1 MYKITLFILI
11 FASSYVFS
19 QNLEFTVIV
28 KDIDTGL
35 PIDEVTITSLKS
47 NQGFLTNINGEA
59 FIKLTQS
66 SDLLFEHSMYT
77 KYVVKFVDL
86 DQQINEV
93 YLESNAKQLDEIIL
107 TSRHPQKILIDLVN
121 NSLEK
126 MTIPINLKVYLREFY
141 KKNNQIVFFNDGLIN
156 FQILGNSKNI
166 KSDIL
171 VEQNRAIGLFDGD
184 IDAELLGY
192 NLNHIIESYCQFKYI
207 NEILV
212 PSAKKKYDFNVKS
225 YPGNEDFLIIK
236 ANPIDEAKDVFSNF
250 TIVYDKN
257 KMIIMEVSSFVPISR
272 LENLRQSFLGSSK
285 IFKLEFKN
293 TFRFEDGIYYLANSK
308 EVITFEKKYKKSKHR
323 IEVNNHMV
331 VTNFDK
337 KLFQYNDKNVFK
349 DKSLINKST
358 YYYTNY
364 WDVASGFISTEEE
377 KKIIEQLSKTDESN
391 QDKTD

>member
-66 SDLLFEHSMYT
+66 SDLLFEHSMYK

-141 KKNNQIVFFNDGLIN
+141 KKNNQIVFFND
-156 FQILGNSKNI
+156 
-166 KSDIL
+166 
-171 VEQNRAIGLFDGD
+171 
-184 IDAELLGY
+184 EL
-192 NLNHIIESYCQFKYI
+192 
-207 NEILV
+207 
-212 PSAKKKYDFNVKS
+212 
-225 YPGNEDFLIIK
+225 
-236 ANPIDEAKDVFSNF
+236 
-250 TIVYDKN
+250 
-257 KMIIMEVSSFVPISR
+257 
-272 LENLRQSFLGSSK
+272 
-285 IFKLEFKN
+285 
-293 TFRFEDGIYYLANSK
+293 
-308 EVITFEKKYKKSKHR
+308 
-323 IEVNNHMV
+323 
-331 VTNFDK
+331 
-337 KLFQYNDKNVFK
+337 
-349 DKSLINKST
+349 
-358 YYYTNY
+358 
-364 WDVASGFISTEEE
+364 
-377 KKIIEQLSKTDESN
+377 
-391 QDKTD
+391 